1 MFYKVSFE
9 TLVLKTIQEHEKV
22 ILLLE
27 ETYLQYKQRGRKMDR
42 SLKIERK
49 LNQSKGLLLEPRFNI
64 MFTYIDN

>member
-1 MFYKVSFE
+1 MFYKVSLE

-22 ILLLE
+22 ILFLE

-49 LNQSKGLLLEPRFNI
+49 TMNQSKD
-64 MFTYIDN
+64 YC

>member
-1 MFYKVSFE
+1 MFYKVSLE

-22 ILLLE
+22 ILFLE

-49 LNQSKGLLLEPRFNI
+49 TVNQSKE
-64 MFTYIDN
+64 YC